1 LGATR
6 WRCYSLE
13 KWSIWQPSNSRSKK
27 SRTLSREITTST
39 GDKLVSEV
47 TIGYVDK
54 IGTITT
60 EDQKTCYALMKI
72 WEENGKPLEETF
84 FSLRRLAKI
93 LNKKWGT
100 NVIQA
105 TTNSLTR
112 LRAVPLILNNAYYDS
127 ISKETLESLETFN
140 ILEDL
145 KIIKKKRDG
154 HVTHEGGYFK
164 LNDLIIKN
172 LLNRHSKPVL
182 LNTVLNFRS
191 EIAQLMYTHADL
203 ILFRRNR
210 YERRTQELF
219 FDDFGLVGET
229 EYRYKSGRKRRI
241 EKALPELQGIPLTS
255 GQLESVTLKKTEDG
269 KDYKVV
275 FIKNSRELSSDL
287 PRDVQN
293 LSPTWEQIEPEL
305 HNEGPF
311 EEQAHE
317 LINHFSQYFYGYDIK
332 YPRRKAINQA
342 ISLITR
348 YGLETSKFIVE
359 YSNQEAKKSNFDI
372 KTFGGIMQYKDEAMH
387 FYEKKK
393 KKEEADK
400 LKEIED
406 RLSEQYEKYK
416 DTELLR
422 IRATIQADEL
432 LEIENM
438 TKMRLHNEGD
448 TPYFMI
454 DKMIQI
460 YTDQILAKKSNILS
474 FEDWKKSLHTSEFS
488 GSEACAGQLVAD
500 SRFLCV
506 PKTHNR

>member
-1 LGATR
+1 MKSSPSPHTKNRKEEAKTLEKVR
-6 WRCYSLE
+6 SDLNLE

-27 SRTLSREITTST
+27 TRTLSREITTST

-60 EDQKTCYALMKI
+60 EDQKTCYALIKI

-112 LRAVPLILNNAYYDS
+112 LRTVPLILNNAYYDS
-127 ISKETLESLETFN
+127 TSKETLESLETFN

-145 KIIKKKRDG
+145 KIVKKKRDG
-154 HVTHEGGYFK
+154 HITHEGGYFK
-164 LNDLIIKN
+164 LNDFIIKN
-172 LLNRHSKPVL
+172 ILNRHSKPVL

-219 FDDFGLVGET
+219 FDDFGLLGDT
-229 EYRYKSGRKRRI
+229 EYKYKSGRKRKI

-275 FIKNSRELSSDL
+275 FIKNSKELLSDSS
-287 PRDVQN
+287 RDTQN
-293 LSPTWEQIEPEL
+293 FIPTWEQIEPDL
-305 HNEGPF
+305 HNDDLHNDSPYED
-311 EEQAHE
+311 QAHE
-317 LINHFSQYFYGYDIK
+317 LINYFSQSFYGYDMK

-342 ISLITR
+342 ISLLTR
-348 YGLETSKFIVE
+348 YGLEISKFIVE
-359 YSNQEAKKSNFDI
+359 YSKREAQKSNFNI
-372 KTFGGIMQYKDEAMH
+372 KTFGGIMQYQDEA
-387 FYEKKK
+387 FLLYEKER
-393 KKEEADK
+393 KKEEAKK
-400 LKEIED
+400 LKEKED
-406 RLSEQYEKYK
+406 KLVEQYEEYK
-416 DTELLR
+416 DMEILR
-422 IRATIQADEL
+422 IRTIIRIDEL
-432 LEIENM
+432 AEFENI
-438 TKMRLHNEGD
+438 TRAKLQSEGS
-448 TPYFMI
+448 TPYFMM
-454 DKMIQI
+454 DKMVQI
-460 YTDQILAKKSNILS
+460 YTDQILTEKFNVLS
-474 FEDWKKSLHTSEFS
+474 FEDWKKSFT
-488 GSEACAGQLVAD
+488 
-500 SRFLCV
+500 
-506 PKTHNR
+506 

>member
-1 LGATR
+1 MKGSPSSPTR
-6 WRCYSLE
+6 NKKPGSTNLEKVRSDLNLE

-27 SRTLSREITTST
+27 SRTLSREITIST

-54 IGTITT
+54 IGTLTT

-145 KIIKKKRDG
+145 KIVKKKRDG
-154 HVTHEGGYFK
+154 HITHEGGYFK

-219 FDDFGLVGET
+219 FDDFGLLGET

-241 EKALPELQGIPLTS
+241 EKALPELQGVPLTS

-269 KDYKVV
+269 KDYKVI
-275 FIKNSRELSSDL
+275 FIKNSRELLADSSGDT
-287 PRDVQN
+287 QN
-293 LSPTWEQIEPEL
+293 LIPTWERIESDL
-305 HNEGPF
+305 HSEGPY
-311 EEQAHE
+311 EDQAHE
-317 LINHFSQYFYGYDIK
+317 LINYFSQYFYGYDVK

-348 YGLETSKFIVE
+348 YGLEISKFIVE
-359 YSNQEAKKSNFDI
+359 YSKQEAKKSRFDI
-372 KTFGGIMQYKDEAMH
+372 KTFGGIMQYKDEAFH
-387 FYEKKK
+387 IYEKRKK
-393 KKEEADK
+393 RDKVQK
-400 LKEIED
+400 LKETED
-406 RLSEQYEKYK
+406 KLLEKYEKFK
-416 DTELLR
+416 DAEIVR
-422 IRATIQADEL
+422 IRTTIHDDEIL
-432 LEIENM
+432 QIENAM
-438 TKMRLHNEGD
+438 KVKLQSEGD
-448 TPYFMI
+448 TPYFMMN
-454 DKMIQI
+454 KMIQV
-460 YTDQILAKKSNILS
+460 YTDQILAEKFNILS
-474 FEDWKKSLHTSEFS
+474 FEDWKKSSHSTDFS
-488 GSEACAGQLVAD
+488 NAPRG
-500 SRFLCV
+500 
-506 PKTHNR
+506 N